1 MRSGLTACGAALLT
15 LVLAG
20 VTGPVSSAALAAEIV
35 IGTGSEA
42 GVYYQ
47 VGRAICHFV
56 NRGSAEHGVT
66 CRAEPT
72 DGSIANLESLR
83 AGTLQLGVVQ
93 NDWQHHAVH
102 GTSVFEAAGPFE
114 ELRALFSVHGEPF
127 TVVARRD
134 AGFTTLDDLKG
145 GRVNL
150 GNPGSG
156 QRATMEV
163 VMAAKGWTEADFV
176 LAEAL
181 PAAQQSLALCHGRI
195 QAMVYT
201 VGHPNPSVG
210 QAAGLCD
217 AVIIEVKDPAIDR
230 LVAEHP
236 FYAYTEI
243 PGGIYPG
250 NPEPVTTFG
259 VKATV
264 VTTAALDAELIY
276 TVVEAVFENL
286 DQLRR
291 AHPAF
296 GTLDP
301 VEMAN
306 DALSAPL
313 HDGAA
318 RYFAAAGLR

>member
-1 MRSGLTACGAALLT
+1 MVFAARTWLIAGLLVAGPAAAT
-15 LVLAG
+15 
-20 VTGPVSSAALAAEIV
+20 EIT
-35 IGTGSEA
+35 IGTASEA

-47 VGRAICHFV
+47 VGRAICHLV
-56 NRGSAEHGVT
+56 NLGTAEHGIT
-66 CRAEPT
+66 CRAQPT
-72 DGSIANLESLR
+72 EGSIFNLESLR

-93 NDWQHHAVH
+93 SDWQYHALN
-102 GTSVFEAAGPFE
+102 GSSQFAGAGPFE

-134 AGFTTLDDLKG
+134 AGFTRLDDLKG

-156 QRATMEV
+156 QRATLEV
-163 VMAAKGWTEADFV
+163 VLQAKGWTEADFL

-195 QAMVYT
+195 QAMIYT

-217 AVIIEVKDPAIDR
+217 AVIVEVKDAAIDR
-230 LVAEHP
+230 LVADNP
-236 FYAYTEI
+236 FYAYTEV

-264 VTTAALDAELIY
+264 VSSAAIDAEVIHA
-276 TVVEAVFENL
+276 VVAAVFDNL
-286 DQLRR
+286 DRFRL

-296 GTLDP
+296 AGLEPAT
-301 VEMAN
+301 MAT

-318 RYFAAAGLR
+318 RYFASAGLR

>member
-1 MRSGLTACGAALLT
+1 MLFAARTWLIT
-15 LVLAG
+15 GVLMAG
-20 VTGPVSSAALAAEIV
+20 PAAATEII

-56 NRGSAEHGVT
+56 NLGTAEHGVS

-72 DGSIANLESLR
+72 VGSIFNLENLR
-83 AGTLQLGVVQ
+83 AGKLQLGVVQ
-93 NDWQHHAVH
+93 SDWQYHAVH
-102 GTSVFEAAGPFE
+102 GTSRFAEAGPFQ

-134 AGFTTLDDLKG
+134 AGFTKLDDLKG

-163 VMAAKGWTEADFV
+163 VMRAKGWTEDDFL

-181 PAAQQSLALCHGRI
+181 PATQQSLALCHDRI

-201 VGHPNPSVG
+201 VGHPNPSVS

-217 AVIIEVKDPAIDR
+217 AVILEVKDEAIDK
-230 LVAEHP
+230 LVAENP
-236 FYAYTEI
+236 YYAYTQV
-243 PGGIYPG
+243 PGGVYPG
-250 NPEPVTTFG
+250 NPDPVTTFG

-264 VTTAALDAELIY
+264 VSTTVVDAEVIY
-276 TVVEAVFENL
+276 AVVKAVFDNL
-286 DQLRR
+286 DQFKL
-291 AHPAF
+291 AHPAL
-296 GTLDP
+296 GGLEPEAMT
-301 VEMAN
+301 A

-313 HDGAA
+313 HEGAA
-318 RYFAAAGLR
+318 RYLTATGWLPGSGNPR

>member
-1 MRSGLTACGAALLT
+1 MAFAARIWL
-15 LVLAG
+15 LAG
-20 VTGPVSSAALAAEIV
+20 FLVAGPAAATEIT

-42 GVYYQ
+42 GVYRQ

-56 NRGSAEHGVT
+56 NLGTAEHGIT
-66 CRAEPT
+66 CRAEPSE
-72 DGSIANLESLR
+72 GSVFNLENLR
-83 AGTLQLGVVQ
+83 AGKLELAVVQ
-93 NDWQHHAVH
+93 SDWQYHAFH
-102 GTSVFEAAGPFE
+102 GTSVFAGAGPFE

-134 AGFTTLDDLKG
+134 AGFTRLDDLKG

-163 VMAAKGWTEADFV
+163 VMQAKGWSEDDFL

-181 PAAQQSLALCHGRI
+181 PASQQSLALCHGRI

-201 VGHPNPSVG
+201 VGHPNRSVS
-210 QAAGLCD
+210 QAADLCD
-217 AVIIEVKDPAIDR
+217 AVIVEVKDEAIDK
-230 LVAEHP
+230 LVAENP
-236 FYAYTEI
+236 FYAYTEV
-243 PGGIYPG
+243 PGGVYPG
-250 NPEPVTTFG
+250 NPDPITTFG

-264 VTTAALDAELIY
+264 VSTAAVDGQVIY
-276 TVVEAVFENL
+276 DVVAAVFDNL
-286 DQLRR
+286 DQFRL

-296 GTLDP
+296 GTLEP
-301 VEMAN
+301 ATMAA

-313 HDGAA
+313 HEGAV

>member
-1 MRSGLTACGAALLT
+1 MAFAARTWLIAGF
-15 LVLAG
+15 LVAG
-20 VTGPVSSAALAAEIV
+20 PAAATEIT

-56 NRGSAEHGVT
+56 NLGTADHGIT

-72 DGSIANLESLR
+72 EGSIFNLENLR
-83 AGTLQLGVVQ
+83 TGKLQLAVVQ
-93 NDWQHHAVH
+93 SDWQYHAVH
-102 GTSVFEAAGPFE
+102 GTSGFAAAGPFE

-134 AGFTTLDDLKG
+134 AGFTKLDDLKG

-163 VMAAKGWTEADFV
+163 VLQAKGWTEADFL

-181 PAAQQSLALCHGRI
+181 PASQQSLALCHGRI

-201 VGHPNPSVG
+201 VGHPNPSIG
-210 QAAGLCD
+210 KAAGLCD
-217 AVIIEVKDPAIDR
+217 AVILEVKDEAIDK
-230 LVAEHP
+230 LVAENP
-236 FYAYTEI
+236 FYAYTQV
-243 PGGIYPG
+243 PGGLYPG
-250 NPEPVTTFG
+250 NPDPVTTFG

-264 VTTAALDAELIY
+264 VTSAAVDGEVIHA
-276 TVVEAVFENL
+276 VVAAVFDNL
-286 DQLRR
+286 DQFKL

-296 GTLDP
+296 GSLEPAT
-301 VEMAN
+301 MAA

-313 HDGAA
+313 HEGAA
-318 RYFAAAGLR
+318 RYFAAAGAR

>member
-1 MRSGLTACGAALLT
+1 M
-15 LVLAG
+15 
-20 VTGPVSSAALAAEIV
+20 ALAARAYLVACFLLAGPAAATEIT

-56 NRGSAEHGVT
+56 NLGTAEHGIA

-72 DGSIANLESLR
+72 QGSIFNLENLR
-83 AGTLQLGVVQ
+83 VGKLQLGVVQ
-93 NDWQHHAVH
+93 SDWQYHAVH
-102 GTSVFEAAGPFE
+102 GTSLFAEAGPFE

-134 AGFTTLDDLKG
+134 AGFTKLDDLKG

-163 VMAAKGWTEADFV
+163 VMQSKGWTEDDFL

-181 PAAQQSLALCHGRI
+181 PASQQSLALCHGRI

-201 VGHPNPSVG
+201 VGHPNASIG

-217 AVIIEVKDPAIDR
+217 AVILEVKDAAIDQ
-230 LVAEHP
+230 LVAENP
-236 FYAYTEI
+236 FYAYTQV

-264 VTTAALDAELIY
+264 VSTTA
-276 TVVEAVFENL
+276 VEAEVIHAVVAAVFDNL
-286 DQLRR
+286 DRFKL

-296 GTLDP
+296 GGLAP
-301 VEMAN
+301 EAMIA

-313 HDGAA
+313 HEGAA
-318 RYFAAAGLR
+318 RYFAAVGMR